1 MIISL
6 FPPTFV
12 SQGDGSPNARN
23 NPLRIWIE
31 PKVAK
36 SEFWGAVLAQE
47 RYEWGF
53 KWKVGII
60 PAIFMESRIEPMG
73 HAIEARVAADYYGAD
88 FATYEAREA
97 VSLGSYSA
105 FRGKSKSELLA
116 LIVAKRAAAQR
127 WVQRHSRY
135 IEWAVKKGTEIGGR
149 L

>member
-1 MIISL
+1 MIISV

-12 SQGDGSPNARN
+12 RRGDGSPNARN

-36 SEFWGAVLAQE
+36 SEFWGAVLVQE

-53 KWKVGII
+53 KWKVGVI
-60 PAIFMESRIEPMG
+60 PAIFMERWIEPMG

-97 VSLGSYSA
+97 ASLGSYSA
-105 FRGKSKSELLA
+105 FRGLPPSEL
-116 LIVAKRAAAQR
+116 IRIMQTKRAAADR
-127 WVQRHSRY
+127 WVGRHRRY
-135 IEWAVKKGTEIGGR
+135 VEWAVAKGREIGGA
-149 L
+149 